1 MPLEHKE
8 NKSTDGCR
16 DTKGHQHL
24 RDIDSRE
31 VKKGKAR
38 GGRVTLIRT
47 KKSPPELSPIV
58 PITLTGVNN
67 DVLFSERQS

>member
-1 MPLEHKE
+1 MGAGTLMEH
-8 NKSTDGCR
+8 
-16 DTKGHQHL
+16 QLL
-24 RDIDSRE
+24 RGIDSRE

-47 KKSPPELSPIV
+47 KKLIPALSPIV

-67 DVLFSERQS
+67 VVLFSERQS